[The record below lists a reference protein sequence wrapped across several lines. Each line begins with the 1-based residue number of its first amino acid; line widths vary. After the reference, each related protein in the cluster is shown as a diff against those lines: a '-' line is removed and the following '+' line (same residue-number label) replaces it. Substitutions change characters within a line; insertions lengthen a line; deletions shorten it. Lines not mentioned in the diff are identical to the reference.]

1 MRAALIQTDP
11 IVGDLD
17 GNADALLHALRE
29 AHAAGATLAVTPE
42 LSVCGYPPRDLLSR
56 GDFVGRCMEA
66 VGRIARESPV
76 PAVIG
81 SPWRRADGHVA
92 NAAAVVWGGEVRA
105 VHAKVHLPNYDV
117 FDEARHF
124 TPGDAHTVVDVPVPG
139 GVERVGILV
148 CEDLWR
154 ARDGH
159 RQHEHAQGIPAHARA
174 SIGHGA
180 DLLSACVADGA
191 RTLCALSAS
200 PFAVGKDARR
210 DAILSATS
218 KALGVRLISVNAAGA
233 QDDLVFDGGS
243 SEWSPSGECT
253 LRAPRF
259 VPGVTVCGP
268 DTGAPAQGTAAC
280 GSDGSWD
287 ASRERAHALV
297 HAIRGYFRKTGH
309 TDAIIGLSGGIDSAV
324 VAALAVAA
332 LGAQHVRGVCMP
344 SRWSSEGSVTD
355 AVDVAASL
363 GMASP
368 ARVPISDAHAGLSS
382 LVGSALGGA
391 PAGVADENMQSRLR
405 GIILMTMANASGALV
420 LSTGNKSEMATGYAT
435 LYGDMCGAL
444 SPIGDVLKTD
454 VYALARWINA
464 NGPEIGLAAGAI
476 PQSSIDKAPS
486 AELRP
491 DQRDQDT
498 LPPYEQL
505 DAIVRG
511 WVEREM
517 PAHEIAAECGLD
529 PSMVVRWCR
538 AIDAAQHKRAQA
550 PIVPKLSPRAFGPG
564 RRQPIA
570 MRWSP
575 A

>member
-1 MRAALIQTDP
+1 MRAALIQADP
-11 IVGDLD
+11 VVGDLD
-17 GNADALLHALRE
+17 GNASALLGWLRD
-29 AHAAGATLAVTPE
+29 AHAAGASLAVTPE

-56 GDFVGRCMEA
+56 GDFVVRCMDA
-66 VGRIARESPV
+66 VARIARDSPL

-81 SPWRRADGHVA
+81 SPWRTAEGRVA
-92 NAAAVVWGGEVRA
+92 NAAVMVWGGEVRA

-124 TPGDAHTVVDVPVPG
+124 TPGQGHTVVDVPVPG

-159 RQHEHAQGIPAHARA
+159 GAPSAHGDLAAACA
-174 SIGHGA
+174 S
-180 DLLSACVADGA
+180 DGA
-191 RTLCALSAS
+191 RTLVALSAS
-200 PFAVGKDARR
+200 PFSVGKDARR
-210 DAILSATS
+210 DAILSATA
-218 KALGVRLISVNAAGA
+218 KALSVRLISVNAAGA

-243 SEWSPSGECT
+243 SEWGPEGACVM
-253 LRAPRF
+253 RAPRF
-259 VPGVTVCGP
+259 VPGVTLGVAGA
-268 DTGAPAQGTAAC
+268 DAPARGGA
-280 GSDGSWD
+280 WD

-309 TDAIIGLSGGIDSAV
+309 ADAIMGLSGGIDSAV

-344 SRWSSEGSVTD
+344 SRWSSAGSVTD
-355 AVDVAASL
+355 AVDAAARL
-363 GMASP
+363 GMSAP
-368 ARVPISDAHAGLSS
+368 VQVPIGDAHAGLSS
-382 LVGSALGGA
+382 LIGSAIGGA

-435 LYGDMCGAL
+435 LYGDMCGAM

-454 VYALARWINA
+454 VYALAQWINGH
-464 NGPEIGLAAGAI
+464 GPEIGIPSGAI

-498 LPPYEQL
+498 LPPYDQL

-511 WVEREM
+511 WVEREV
-517 PAHEIAAECGLD
+517 PAHQIAAESGLD
-529 PSMVVRWCR
+529 PAMVMRWCR
-538 AIDAAQHKRAQA
+538 AIDMAQHKRAQA

>member
-1 MRAALIQTDP
+1 MRVALIQTDP

-17 GNADALLHALRE
+17 GNAQALLASLRE
-29 AHAAGATLAVTPE
+29 AHAAGASIAVTPE

-56 GDFVGRCMEA
+56 GDFVARCMDA
-66 VGRIARESPV
+66 VARIARESPI
-76 PAVIG
+76 PAIAG
-81 SPWRRADGHVA
+81 SPWRTERGRIA
-92 NAAAVVWGGEVRA
+92 NAAIVMWGGEVRA

-124 TPGDAHTVVDVPVPG
+124 TPGDRHTVVDVPLSG
-139 GVERVGILV
+139 ARTERIGILV

-159 RQHEHAQGIPAHARA
+159 GVAH
-174 SIGHGA
+174 H
-180 DLLSACVADGA
+180 DLDLASACVKDGA
-191 RTLCALSAS
+191 GTLVALSAS
-200 PFAVGKDARR
+200 PFSVGKDARR
-210 DAILSATS
+210 DALLASTAR
-218 KALGVRLISVNAAGA
+218 ALGVRVVSVNAAGA

-243 SEWSPSGECT
+243 SVWSAEGACA

-259 VPGVTVCGP
+259 VPAVAMTDAGS
-268 DTGAPAQGTAAC
+268 GADARRGAAWDPA
-280 GSDGSWD
+280 
-287 ASRERAHALV
+287 RERTHAIV

-309 TDAIIGLSGGIDSAV
+309 SEALVGLSGGIDSAV

-344 SRWSSEGSVTD
+344 SRWSSAGSVTD
-355 AVDVAASL
+355 AVDSASRL
-363 GMASP
+363 GMP
-368 ARVPISDAHAGLSS
+368 PPVRVPIADAHAGLSA
-382 LVGSALGGA
+382 LIGSAAGGA

-435 LYGDMCGAL
+435 LYGDMCGAM

-454 VYALARWINA
+454 VYDIARWMNV
-464 NGPEIGLAAGAI
+464 NGPEIGLPSGAI

-486 AELRP
+486 AELKP
-491 DQRDQDT
+491 GQRDQDT

-511 WVEREM
+511 WVEREL
-517 PAHEIAAECGLD
+517 PAHEIASANGLD
-529 PSMVVRWCR
+529 PEMVVRWCR
-538 AIDAAQHKRAQA
+538 AIDMAQHKRAQA

>member
-11 IVGDLD
+11 IVGDLG
-17 GNADALLHALRE
+17 GNAAALLESLRD
-29 AHAAGATLAVTPE
+29 AHAAGAALAVTPE

-56 GDFVGRCMEA
+56 GDFVGRCMDA
-66 VGRIARESPV
+66 VARIARESPM
-76 PAVIG
+76 PAVVG
-81 SPWRRADGHVA
+81 SPWRTAQGRIA
-92 NAAAVVWGGEVRA
+92 NAAVVVWGGEVRA

-124 TPGDAHTVVDVPVPG
+124 EPGETHTVVDVPVAG
-139 GVERVGILV
+139 GFERVGILV

-159 RQHEHAQGIPAHARA
+159 RTATKDI
-174 SIGHGA
+174 
-180 DLLSACVADGA
+180 DLAAACVADGA
-191 RTLCALSAS
+191 RMLCALSAS
-200 PFAVGKDARR
+200 PFSVGKDARR
-210 DAILSATS
+210 DALLEATAR
-218 KALGVRLISVNAAGA
+218 ALGVRLISVNAAGA

-243 SEWSPSGECT
+243 SEWSPAGDCVR
-253 LRAPRF
+253 RAPRF
-259 VPGVTVCGP
+259 VPGMTMGSSGE
-268 DTGAPAQGTAAC
+268 GASAPRSAAH
-280 GSDGSWD
+280 GSARPWD
-287 ASRERAHALV
+287 APRERAHAIV

-309 TDAIIGLSGGIDSAV
+309 ADALLGLSGGIDSAV

-332 LGAQHVRGVCMP
+332 LGAEHVRGVCMP
-344 SRWSSEGSVTD
+344 SRWSSSGSVTD
-355 AVDVAASL
+355 AVDVAARL
-363 GMASP
+363 GMAVP
-368 ARVPISDAHAGLSS
+368 TRVPIGDAHAGLSS
-382 LVGSALGGA
+382 LIGSATGGV

-420 LSTGNKSEMATGYAT
+420 LSTGNKSEMATGYST
-435 LYGDMCGAL
+435 LYGDMCGAM

-464 NGPEIGLAAGAI
+464 SGPEIGLPEGSI
-476 PQSSIDKAPS
+476 PQPSIDKAPS

-517 PAHEIAAECGLD
+517 AAPQIAAECGLE
-529 PSMVVRWCR
+529 PAMVVRWCR

>member
-1 MRAALIQTDP
+1 MRVALIQTDP

-17 GNADALLHALRE
+17 GNSDALIASLRE
-29 AHAAGATLAVTPE
+29 AHAAGASLAVTPE
-42 LSVCGYPPRDLLSR
+42 MAVCGYPARDLLSR
-56 GDFVGRCMEA
+56 LDFVARCMDA
-66 VGRIARESPV
+66 VERIARESPI
-76 PAVIG
+76 PAIVG
-81 SPWRRADGHVA
+81 SPWRTEGGRTC
-92 NAAAVVWGGEVRA
+92 NAAVLVWGGAVRA
-105 VHAKVHLPNYDV
+105 AHVKVHLPNYDV

-124 TPGDAHTVVDVPVPG
+124 SAGAHHTVADVPMPG
-139 GVERVGILV
+139 GGTERIGILV

-159 RQHEHAQGIPAHARA
+159 GGT
-174 SIGHGA
+174 GHDR
-180 DLLSACVADGA
+180 DLAAACVADGA
-191 RTLCALSAS
+191 RILCALSAS
-200 PFAVGKDARR
+200 PFAVGKGARR
-210 DAILSATS
+210 DALLADTARS
-218 KALGVRLISVNAAGA
+218 LGVRLVSVNAAGA

-243 SEWSPSGECT
+243 SEWSAAGDCT

-259 VPGVTVCGP
+259 LPSVSLAG
-268 DTGAPAQGTAAC
+268 TG
-280 GSDGSWD
+280 D
-287 ASRERAHALV
+287 ASPWTPPRERAHAIV
-297 HAIRGYFRKTGH
+297 CAIRSYFRKTGH
-309 TDAIIGLSGGIDSAV
+309 TDALLGLSGGIDSAV

-332 LGAQHVRGVCMP
+332 RGPAHVRGGCMP
-344 SRWSSEGSVTD
+344 SRWSSAGSITD
-355 AVDVAASL
+355 AVDAASRL
-363 GMASP
+363 GMAP
-368 ARVPISDAHAGLSS
+368 PLRVPIADAHAVLSA
-382 LVGSALGGA
+382 LIGSAAGA
-391 PAGVADENMQSRLR
+391 APSGVADENMQSRLR
-405 GIILMTMANASGALV
+405 GIVLMTMANASGALV

-435 LYGDMCGAL
+435 LYGDMCGAM

-454 VYALARWINA
+454 VYGLARWINA
-464 NGPEIGLAAGAI
+464 HGAEIGLPPDSI
-476 PQSSIDKAPS
+476 PQPSIDKAPS
-486 AELRP
+486 AELKP

-529 PSMVVRWCR
+529 PALVTRWCR
-538 AIDAAQHKRAQA
+538 TIDAAQHKRAQA